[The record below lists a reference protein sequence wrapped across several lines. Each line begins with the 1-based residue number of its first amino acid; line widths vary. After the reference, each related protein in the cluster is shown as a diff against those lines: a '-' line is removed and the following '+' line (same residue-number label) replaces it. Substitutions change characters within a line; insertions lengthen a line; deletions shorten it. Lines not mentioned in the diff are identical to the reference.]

1 MVAPDSD
8 NAEDLPQPSGPGTS
22 ASILSTSTPPAAG
35 PQLIGFHCPVCGY
48 LRPAETSR
56 PVPAPLCAGSKARTG
71 KQHEPTPM
79 QALFLH
85 RGTGLR

>member
-35 PQLIGFHCPVCGY
+35 GQLVGFHCLVCGS
-48 LRPAETSR
+48 LLPAETR
-56 PVPAPLCAGSKARTG
+56 QPAPAPLCAGSKARTG
-71 KQHEPTPM
+71 KRHEPAPM
-79 QALFLH
+79 VALLD
-85 RGTGLR
+85 